1 MSTAISVGAKFDC
14 LFAYVII
21 LPREKILGGDCC
33 VRDVIR
39 RACAP
44 GLVAGFAC
52 LLCWTRSENVSSLL
66 LVFLFLDYY
75 NNCTNLSNAVC
86 EPLGPDITIPA
97 TTSTGFRFTACLE
110 QAISRLQAI
119 PLSKELEISMVEGI
133 LRTEYQKVWFAAR
146 SFYLGHSNFTGWF

>member
-1 MSTAISVGAKFDC
+1 MQCFLNFLLLYYLAVVVSTAISVGAKFEC

-21 LPREKILGGDCC
+21 LPREKFLGGDCC

-52 LLCWTRSENVSSLL
+52 LLCWTRSENVSSLF

-86 EPLGPDITIPA
+86 GPLGPDITKAFAHVVSLFAVAPS
-97 TTSTGFRFTACLE
+97 TSFGYSC
-110 QAISRLQAI
+110 
-119 PLSKELEISMVEGI
+119 
-133 LRTEYQKVWFAAR
+133 R
-146 SFYLGHSNFTGWF
+146 SFVSAF

>member
-1 MSTAISVGAKFDC
+1 MQYWLTLSVIPTSIYSSALMDYSGSCSNCYKYMCAMFLNFFAFVLSGRVVSTAISVGAKFEC

-21 LPREKILGGDCC
+21 LPREKFLGGDCC

-52 LLCWTRSENVSSLL
+52 LLCWTRSENVSSLF

-86 EPLGPDITIPA
+86 GPLGPDITY
-97 TTSTGFRFTACLE
+97 
-110 QAISRLQAI
+110 
-119 PLSKELEISMVEGI
+119 I
-133 LRTEYQKVWFAAR
+133 LRQHLAIMPF
-146 SFYLGHSNFTGWF
+146 LPM